1 MIFHE
6 ISFEEFRLS
15 WLMTVEINKA
25 ESVKYLCDQW
35 NINLKDVIAF
45 RDNYNNC
52 EMLATVGHEIVM
64 GNSPEYI
71 KKWFSEITL
80 DNNNDRIPNAL
91 RKYHIID

>member
-1 MIFHE
+1 
-6 ISFEEFRLS
+6 
-15 WLMTVEINKA
+15 MTVEINKA

-71 KKWFSEITL
+71 KK
-80 DNNNDRIPNAL
+80 
-91 RKYHIID
+91 